1 MKSNILELLEET
13 AARVPL
19 RRAFYDDHEALSF
32 ASLMERSRRIGSS
45 LAAVTRPRQVV
56 ALLLDARSIRNLPAI
71 FGVLYAGCAYAPRCP
86 WAAEACARARPEL
99 RGEGGH
105 LAACPRAFEG
115 S

>member
-1 MKSNILELLEET
+1 MYLGRVVETGPAEEVLRHPLHPYT
-13 AARVPL
+13 RALIEAAPIPDPRRARARQTRGVCGEAPSPL
-19 RRAFYDDHEALSF
+19 R
-32 ASLMERSRRIGSS
+32 
-45 LAAVTRPRQVV
+45 
-56 ALLLDARSIRNLPAI
+56 LPS
-71 FGVLYAGCAYAPRCP
+71 GCAYAPRCP